1 VAHPASLIVVSPP
14 AHVAIAPAA
23 QLHDLM
29 FAEIG
34 DENGVNSPSVLL
46 SQLRLSRG

>member
-1 VAHPASLIVVSPP
+1 
-14 AHVAIAPAA
+14 VAISPAA

-29 FAEIG
+29 FAQLG
-34 DENGVNSPSVLL
+34 DENGANSPSLLL